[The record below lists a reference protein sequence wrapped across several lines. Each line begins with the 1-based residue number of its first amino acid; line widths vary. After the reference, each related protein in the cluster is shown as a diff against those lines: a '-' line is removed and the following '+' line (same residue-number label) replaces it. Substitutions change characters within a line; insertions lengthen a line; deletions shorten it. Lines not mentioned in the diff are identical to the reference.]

1 MVDEKILLW
10 LGIFMFDLSIFLYA
24 LLIFKLKIKIDDE
37 YVKGQKKKLWGMNN
51 EKSYGAINNEKT

>member
-1 MVDEKILLW
+1 
-10 LGIFMFDLSIFLYA
+10 MFDLSIFLYA

-37 YVKGQKKKLWGMNN
+37 YVKNQKKKLWGMNN